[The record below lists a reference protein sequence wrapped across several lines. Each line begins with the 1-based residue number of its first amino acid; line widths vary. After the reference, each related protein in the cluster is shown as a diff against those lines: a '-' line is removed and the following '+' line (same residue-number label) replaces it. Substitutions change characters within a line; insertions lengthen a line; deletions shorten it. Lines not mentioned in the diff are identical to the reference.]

1 MNIKIYKTP
10 GEFLEENK
18 AFLKR
23 FEAVCQLNLGNAAA
37 HKDEPCRGDLLFG
50 RCEEEGRSV
59 LLFGNTLP
67 YNLCLN
73 AIPGDPAALSAAVLL
88 SEYLQKE
95 SIEITGVNAS
105 KMLCNVFFSAY
116 SKPYRVR
123 AAMDIM
129 VLEELIEP
137 PAVSAAVRKAVPDDL
152 ELLTAW
158 ACAFYREAL
167 REELEP
173 EETREKFSGMIQ
185 NGRVYLMETKD
196 KTPVSMAATVSR
208 ALPHGVGINF
218 VYTPPEHRG
227 KGYCQNTVAALC
239 REKLGEGYD
248 YCTLFVDKAN
258 PISNRVYEKI
268 GFQIIEDNFD
278 CRLKEA

>member
-1 MNIKIYKTP
+1 MT
-10 GEFLEENK
+10 ENQ
-18 AFLKR
+18 AFLQQ

-37 HKDEPCRGDLLFG
+37 YRDEPCRPDLLFG
-50 RCEEEGRSV
+50 CCKEDGRSV

-88 SEYLQKE
+88 AEYLRREEIK
-95 SIEITGVNAS
+95 ITGVNAS
-105 KMLCNVFFSAY
+105 KTLCNAFFSAY
-116 SKPYRVR
+116 GKPYRVR

-137 PAVSAAVRKAVPDDL
+137 PAVSSSVRKAAPDDL

-173 EETREKFSGMIQ
+173 KETRERFSSMIQ

-196 KTPVSMAATVSR
+196 GTPVSMASSVSR
-208 ALPHGVGINF
+208 TLPHGVGINF

-239 REKLGEGYD
+239 REKLGEGYE

-258 PISNRVYEKI
+258 PISNRVYKKI
-268 GFQIIEDNFD
+268 GFQIIEDIFD